1 MRRKHIKF
9 GYSAMIIVAEF
20 DKHDIYEVLL

>member
-1 MRRKHIKF
+1 MMRKHIKC